1 MVEPGAMRRWLTVVW
16 VLGLVGCGGDGDG
29 GGADDAGASAD
40 AALVGD
46 GAVASDGDVVSVD
59 ARVGMDD
66 AAVVNPLTGIGAVTM
81 VPGGP
86 YLFVEGPVWL
96 GDRLLFSDIDGNI
109 IRQLVPPSTIT
120 TFRMPS
126 GNSNGLAVDA
136 QGRLLA
142 CEHGNHRVSRTLAGG
157 TLSDVATSFGGT
169 RLNSPNDVI
178 ARSDGNLYFTDPDYA
193 ALPGDRQPTQGV
205 FRVSPTGTLTRIA
218 MYSTQ
223 PNGIALSPDEAT
235 LYVADASARLVRKF
249 AVAGDGSTGAAQLFV
264 NTANTPDGM
273 AMDDAG
279 NLFVSTQAGVQV
291 FAPSGTMW
299 GTITVPEQ
307 PANCTFGDADRRTL
321 YITARTRLYRV
332 RLVGPGKP

>member
-1 MVEPGAMRRWLTVVW
+1 MLWAV
-16 VLGLVGCGGDGDG
+16 GLVGCGGDGDG
-29 GGADDAGASAD
+29 GAGDDGGVNAD

-46 GAVASDGDVVSVD
+46 GAVAVDGAVPPVD
-59 ARVGMDD
+59 ARAGMDD

-81 VPGGP
+81 VPGGH

-136 QGRLLA
+136 LGRLLA

-157 TLSDVATSFGGT
+157 SVEEVAGSFGGN
-169 RLNSPNDVI
+169 RLNSPNDII

-205 FRVSPTGTLTRIA
+205 FRVSPTGTLTRLA

-223 PNGIALSPDEAT
+223 PNGIALSPDQAT
-235 LYVADASARLVRKF
+235 LYVADASANLVRKF

-273 AMDDAG
+273 ARDDAG
-279 NLFVSTQAGVQV
+279 TLFVSTHAGVR
-291 FAPSGTMW
+291 PKS
-299 GTITVPEQ
+299 
-307 PANCTFGDADRRTL
+307 PA
-321 YITARTRLYRV
+321 
-332 RLVGPGKP
+332 